1 MESWEHL
8 VVVLT
13 VDLDS
18 NPGAMEYLAGMYPG
32 WIPPVYWPE
41 SLTPDLNAYGQEG
54 WELLSLQPVGLA
66 EDGKV
71 APDASANNYLAV
83 FRRQLPAAG

>member
-8 VVVLT
+8 VVVLIA
-13 VDLDS
+13 DID
-18 NPGAMEYLAGMYPG
+18 NAGAMEYLAGMYPG
-32 WIPPVYWPE
+32 WNLPVYTPE

-71 APDASANNYLAV
+71 TPDASTNIYLTV